1 MTPNAPKDVLTEVA
15 RIIGLQLGIRGVR
28 PQDRLL
34 EDLGAESVDILNIL
48 LALEDRYGLVLNE
61 GDLGYVRSVREL
73 AGLVQDLLDGRF
85 S

>member
-1 MTPNAPKDVLTEVA
+1 MTPNASKDVLTEVA